1 MQYIGAIKRFV
12 LKFFKIAI
20 QSKFH
25 CYHSNTPITRKLA
38 REFLTRSRFLL
49 LLEEFTHFD
58 NFKRDFSL
66 SYHSGFLKSFC
77 EYCPI
82 YIQHLLCVLKI
93 FLKNWHLTLTFSWP
107 KCIHEVLQIL
117 SRWRKKLKGILK
129 YNLAKTILKLNL
141 KLWYNEVKSITK
153 RYMYQ
158 SLVIKEPKKV

>member
-93 FLKNWHLTLTFSWP
+93 FLKNWHLTFNIFLTQVYKWSLTDFI
-107 KCIHEVLQIL
+107 KV
-117 SRWRKKLKGILK
+117 KKKIKGNIE
-129 YNLAKTILKLNL
+129 IQP
-141 KLWYNEVKSITK
+141 S
-153 RYMYQ
+153 
-158 SLVIKEPKKV
+158 